1 MHPKQSWNP
10 AALDWENGDAFPM
23 LLVEVNIAGAS
34 VLIVTEIV
42 VIVAV
47 AACVD
52 VSVKADC
59 LRCSECV
66 PVVAFQLLEQ
76 VESTYV
82 VLELYL
88 RLCTIVNV
96 LPMPAV
102 LLANNIEV
110 CHLLSLQMLLST
122 LFFNCSSCCFS
133 ICSIFAW

>member
-1 MHPKQSWNP
+1 MQMEREEWVHHKQSWNP
-10 AALDWENGDAFPM
+10 AALDWENGAAFPM

-82 VLELYL
+82 VLELDL
-88 RLCTIVNV
+88 RLYNCQC
-96 LPMPAV
+96 
-102 LLANNIEV
+102 LANA
-110 CHLLSLQMLLST
+110 
-122 LFFNCSSCCFS
+122 CC
-133 ICSIFAW
+133 AAGE